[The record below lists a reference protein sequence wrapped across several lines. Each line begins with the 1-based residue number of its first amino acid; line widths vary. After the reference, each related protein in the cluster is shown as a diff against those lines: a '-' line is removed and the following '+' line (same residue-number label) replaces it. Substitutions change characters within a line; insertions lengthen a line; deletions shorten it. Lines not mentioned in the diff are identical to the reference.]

1 MIEGAFLMGVAI
13 FVIAMDRYRWKR
25 YEPWVYFSA
34 EMFFAFGSAD
44 FIRAF
49 AHWMN

>member
-1 MIEGAFLMGVAI
+1 MIEGAFLMGVAV
-13 FVIAMDRYRWKR
+13 FVIAMDRYRKQESNRWT
-25 YEPWVYFSA
+25 YFIMG
-34 EMFFAFGSAD
+34 MFFAFGSAD